1 MQISHNGLEAL
12 KESEGFRANAY
23 PDSGGTWTIGYGTT
37 VVDGKPVMRGM
48 TCTQQQAELW
58 LEADL
63 ARTQTVVN
71 RLCGTIVN
79 QNQFDALVN
88 FAYNEGSQAFAG
100 STMLRKILARDYK
113 GAAAEFP
120 KWDLIG
126 LTHDKG
132 LAARRLRE
140 RSLFEK

>member
-1 MQISHNGLEAL
+1 MGIEAL

-23 PDSGGTWTIGYGTT
+23 PDSGGTWTIGYGTIS
-37 VVDGKPVMRGM
+37 VDGKPVMRGM

-63 ARTQTVVN
+63 ARTQTAVN
-71 RLCGTIVN
+71 QLCGTLVN

-88 FAYNEGSQAFAG
+88 FAYNEGWQAFAA
-100 STMLRKILARDYK
+100 STMLKKILKKDFK

-120 KWDLIG
+120 RWDLIG
-126 LTHDKG
+126 LLHDKG
-132 LAARRLRE
+132 LAARRIRE
-140 RSLFEK
+140 RTMFEK